1 MSPSSLS
8 IVCASSVAG
17 GKEAFATMGHV
28 TVMPE
33 ADISSS
39 SLRGADILITRSK
52 VKVNDELLEGS
63 SLSFYG
69 TATAGFDHVDVDA
82 LARRKIAW
90 SQAPGSNANSV
101 AEYVLATLSLL
112 GLNRDMSWEGKTL
125 GIIGAGQVGSR
136 LAAVAGA
143 FGLKVLL
150 NDPPLRAKT
159 GDTRYRP
166 LFEVLE
172 QSDIVSLHVPLIDGG
187 EHPTRGMADSVF
199 FAALKPGVVFIN
211 ASRGEV
217 VNEPALS
224 RAAVKGI
231 FSAIVLDVF
240 DHEPDISIDTLKLAL
255 LGTPHIAG
263 YSFDGRLKGTEMVY
277 RAACRQF
284 GVEPV
289 WKIPAVKE
297 MEQIR
302 LEPPMSGSRALYE
315 TIIKAYNPA
324 DDDQRLRS
332 LPVGTPMRTYFQAL
346 RQQYPERREFPHF
359 SVSSHQMDEKLKNAL
374 VSIGFKIHSA
384 S

>member
-1 MSPSSLS
+1 MSSPSLS

-17 GKEAFATMGHV
+17 GKEAFSTMGRV
-28 TVMPE
+28 TVVPE
-33 ADISSS
+33 SGISPAT
-39 SLRGADILITRSK
+39 LHGADMLITRSK
-52 VKVNDELLEGS
+52 VKVNDHLLEGS

-101 AEYVLATLSLL
+101 AEYVLAALSLL
-112 GLNRDMSWEGKTL
+112 GLNREMSWEGKTL
-125 GIIGAGQVGSR
+125 GIIGAGHVGSR
-136 LAAVAGA
+136 LASVAATLGI
-143 FGLKVLL
+143 KVLL

-159 GDTRYRP
+159 GNAHYRP
-166 LFEVLE
+166 LFDVLE
-172 QSDIVSLHVPLIDGG
+172 KSDIVSLHVPLVDGG

-199 FAALKPGVVFIN
+199 FASLKPGVVFIN

-231 FSAIVLDVF
+231 FSAIILDVF

-255 LGTPHIAG
+255 LATPHIAG
-263 YSFDGRLKGTEMVY
+263 YSLDGRLKGTEMVY

-284 GVEPV
+284 GIEPSWNV
-289 WKIPAVKE
+289 PAVAQPVHVKIE
-297 MEQIR
+297 S
-302 LEPPMSGSRALYE
+302 PMTGSRALYE

-332 LPVGTPMRTYFQAL
+332 LPVGMPMRNYFQTL

-359 SVSSHQMDEKLKNAL
+359 SVSSDLMDASLENAL
-374 VSIGFKIHSA
+374 VGIGFKIHSA
-384 S
+384 G